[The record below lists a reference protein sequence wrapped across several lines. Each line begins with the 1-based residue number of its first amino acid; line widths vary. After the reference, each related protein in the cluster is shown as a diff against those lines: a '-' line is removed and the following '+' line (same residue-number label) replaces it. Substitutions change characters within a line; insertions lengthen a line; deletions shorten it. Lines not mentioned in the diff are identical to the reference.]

1 MWEGCAVAGERV
13 CWHLPHWDVLQ
24 TTTGLGNTELVHLTL
39 ASVALYPKTRNRERV
54 ELQPTGMTKVGA
66 RKIKVTNRE
75 GEKEGI
81 AKGAACSYKHVT
93 QRCSLME
100 TNGFWLSF

>member
-1 MWEGCAVAGERV
+1 MAGERV

-24 TTTGLGNTELVHLTL
+24 ATTRLGNTELVHLTL
-39 ASVALYPKTRNRERV
+39 ASVALYPKTRNSERL

-66 RKIKVTNRE
+66 RTIKITNRE

-81 AKGAACSYKHVT
+81 TKGAACSYKHVT

-100 TNGFWLSF
+100 TNSFWLSF